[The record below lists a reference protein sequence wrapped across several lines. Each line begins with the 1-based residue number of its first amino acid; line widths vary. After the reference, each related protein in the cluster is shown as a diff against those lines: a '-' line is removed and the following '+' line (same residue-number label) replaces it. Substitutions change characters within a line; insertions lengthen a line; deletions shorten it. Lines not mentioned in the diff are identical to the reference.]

1 MLEETGVALDAVE
14 RGISETCELTCCAGS
29 VGACGRVDES
39 GDVSLD
45 AMVMDGYVHRVR
57 N

>member
-45 AMVMDGYVHRVR
+45 AMVMDGYVH
-57 N
+57 